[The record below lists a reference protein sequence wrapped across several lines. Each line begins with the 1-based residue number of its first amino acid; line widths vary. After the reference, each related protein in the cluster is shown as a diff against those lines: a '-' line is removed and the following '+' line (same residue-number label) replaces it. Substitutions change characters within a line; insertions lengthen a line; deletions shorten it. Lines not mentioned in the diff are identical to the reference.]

1 MDIYLDNAA
10 TTYPKPDSVLQA
22 MEDYFK
28 NVGGSFGRSAHKR
41 SNEASRLVF
50 ESREEIAKLVQA
62 EDSSQI
68 IFTSNATEGLNAAIL
83 GILGEGDRVVTTSME
98 HNSVMRPLRF
108 LQKEKGVK
116 VDIVKCTRKGM
127 LDWDDMEKKV
137 AIDTQLIVATA
148 VSNVVG
154 TIMPIHQMGMIARE
168 RDIPFLVDGAQ
179 AVGIIPMDVKKDNID
194 LLAFSGHKGVLGP
207 QGTGCLYIG
216 EDIDLRPLKFGG
228 TGSRSEYEMQPDFL
242 PDKHE
247 SGTPNLIGIVGLG
260 AAVKFVLEQGVE
272 NIRRKGK
279 ELTAYL
285 LGKLNAMDNLIIY
298 GPLNADQQT
307 SVISINIK
315 LKDSSEIG
323 DILDKRYDIA
333 VRCGLHCAPIAHR
346 TIGTFPAGTVRI
358 SLGYFNTQ
366 EDIDYLLRA
375 LREIAT

>member
-1 MDIYLDNAA
+1 
-10 TTYPKPDSVLQA
+10 
-22 MEDYFK
+22 
-28 NVGGSFGRSAHKR
+28 
-41 SNEASRLVF
+41 
-50 ESREEIAKLVQA
+50 
-62 EDSSQI
+62 
-68 IFTSNATEGLNAAIL
+68 
-83 GILGEGDRVVTTSME
+83 
-98 HNSVMRPLRF
+98 
-108 LQKEKGVK
+108 
-116 VDIVKCTRKGM
+116 
-127 LDWDDMEKKV
+127 
-137 AIDTQLIVATA
+137 
-148 VSNVVG
+148 
-154 TIMPIHQMGMIARE
+154 
-168 RDIPFLVDGAQ
+168 VDGAQ